1 MSCYNSQKTK
11 VISEN
16 NENQKINYKNNNTTN
31 NTKFR
36 VEI

>member
-16 NENQKINYKNNNTTN
+16 NENQKINYKNNNTT
-31 NTKFR
+31 TKFT